1 MRAFVMSLVALVVI
15 TLVAAVGLGMVDMS
29 SENVFSSEQGNV
41 RL

>member
-15 TLVAAVGLGMVDMS
+15 TLVAAVGLSAIDLS
-29 SENVFSSEQGNV
+29 AENVFSSQQGNV

>member
-1 MRAFVMSLVALVVI
+1 MKAFVMSLVALVVI

-29 SENVFSSEQGNV
+29 AENVFSSQPGNV